1 MTRVRAA
8 TDPTTDPEASPGQHR
23 RSLEI
28 SVRPDERVITP
39 RAGAV
44 RVAQVLS

>member
-8 TDPTTDPEASPGQHR
+8 TDPTTDSGAAAVRHR
-23 RSLEI
+23 MSLEI
-28 SVRPDERVITP
+28 SVRLGERVITP

>member
-8 TDPTTDPEASPGQHR
+8 TDPTTDSAAAAGRHR

-44 RVAQVLS
+44 RVPPVLS